1 MLNIPDICS
10 DFETKRE
17 SINNFQQQTSEILFN
32 YLHFLPRLDAT
43 KIEHNKTLPHYSGA
57 KILDEGRLFLKF
69 NKIWKKREDAVL
81 WAGGV
86 LDDVTIGC
94 VDGSQIYPDKTIGI
108 QIAVVQT
115 ASVINSHNGCDHLI
129 DVHSRVVTPDEF
141 ELNHIYSFGKEFI
154 DAKRFAMECAAIE
167 SILKSHDKVYAFLDG
182 SLILSHTQML
192 NKNIRDIYNNALF
205 SLLATSKKTGNPV
218 IGYVEKSMQGDI
230 TDMMGHL
237 YEISTRSRIRDAL
250 LLKTKRMEWGD
261 RTKLFI
267 CNRDDRRKGT
277 SDIFIS
283 NTSDV
288 YVPSV
293 LKAASDSASKPDL
306 ASVST
311 SSSTLDTY
319 GEYRDSIAFYYIMMN
334 RFEPSRVEIPIWAA
348 GEAEAISNILRAQT
362 VLRGEYPDI
371 LKRAHDAAVIRMSE
385 HGIFIEILRNF
396 CNDNGIDLPLSAK
409 QIHKEI

>member
-1 MLNIPDICS
+1 MLNIHDICS
-10 DFETKRE
+10 DFETKRDA
-17 SINNFQQQTSEILFN
+17 INHFQQRTSENLSN

-43 KIEHNKTLPHYSGA
+43 KIEHNATLPDYSGA

-69 NKIWKKREDAVL
+69 NKIWKKREDAVS
-81 WAGGV
+81 WAGDV

-108 QIAVVQT
+108 QIAVVQA
-115 ASVINSHNGCDHLI
+115 ASVVNSHNGCDHSI
-129 DVHSRVVTPDEF
+129 DVHSRVVAPDEF

-154 DAKRFAMECAAIE
+154 DAKRFAMECESIE
-167 SILKSHDKVYAFLDG
+167 SILKAHDKVYAFLDG

-205 SLLATSKKTGNPV
+205 SLLATSKDTGNPV

-230 TDMMGHL
+230 TGMMGHL
-237 YEISTRSRIRDAL
+237 YDISTKSRVRDAL

-267 CNRDDRRKGT
+267 CDRDDRRRGT
-277 SDIFIS
+277 S
-283 NTSDV
+283 N
-288 YVPSV
+288 PSGAST
-293 LKAASDSASKPDL
+293 LKTAVGSASKPD
-306 ASVST
+306 ST
-311 SSSTLDTY
+311 SAPALALASTLDAY
-319 GEYRDSIAFYYIMMN
+319 GEYRDSMAFYYIMMN
-334 RFEPSRVEIPIWAA
+334 RFEPSRVEIPVWAA

-385 HGIFIEILRNF
+385 HRIFEEILRNF
-396 CNDNGIDLPLSAK
+396 CDDNGIDLPLSAK

>member
-1 MLNIPDICS
+1 MLNIHDICS
-10 DFETKRE
+10 DFETKKDA
-17 SINNFQQQTSEILFN
+17 INNFQQQTSENLSN

-43 KIEHNKTLPHYSGA
+43 KIEHNTTLPHYSGA

-69 NKIWKKREDAVL
+69 NKIWKKREDAVS
-81 WAGGV
+81 WAGDV

-115 ASVINSHNGCDHLI
+115 ASVINSHNGCDHSI

-141 ELNHIYSFGKEFI
+141 EQNHIYSFGKEFI
-154 DAKRFAMECAAIE
+154 DAKRFALECAAIE

-205 SLLATSKKTGNPV
+205 SLLATSKNTGNPV

-237 YEISTRSRIRDAL
+237 YDISTKSRVRDAL

-267 CNRDDRRKGT
+267 CNRDDRRRGT
-277 SDIFIS
+277 SDGS
-283 NTSDV
+283 DTSV
-288 YVPSV
+288 S
-293 LKAASDSASKPDL
+293 KAASDSASEPDST
-306 ASVST
+306 SVST
-311 SSSTLDTY
+311 SASTLDTY
-319 GEYRDSIAFYYIMMN
+319 GAYRDSIAFYYIMMN

-371 LKRAHDAAVIRMSE
+371 LKRAHDAAVIRVSE
-385 HGIFIEILRNF
+385 HGIFTEILRNF
-396 CNDNGIDLPLSAK
+396 CDDNGIDLPLSAK

>member
-1 MLNIPDICS
+1 MLNIHDICS
-10 DFETKRE
+10 DFETKRDA
-17 SINNFQQQTSEILFN
+17 INNFQQQTSENLSN

-43 KIEHNKTLPHYSGA
+43 KIEQNATLPNYSGA

-69 NKIWKKREDAVL
+69 NKIWKKREDAVS
-81 WAGGV
+81 WAGDV

-115 ASVINSHNGCDHLI
+115 ASVINSHNGCDHSI

-154 DAKRFAMECAAIE
+154 DAKRFAMECGAIE

-205 SLLATSKKTGNPV
+205 RLLATSKDTGNPV

-237 YEISTRSRIRDAL
+237 YDISAKSRVRDAL
-250 LLKTKRMEWGD
+250 LLRTKRMEWGD

-267 CNRDDRRKGT
+267 CNRDDRRRGT
-277 SDIFIS
+277 SNIS
-283 NTSDV
+283 NPSD
-288 YVPSV
+288 
-293 LKAASDSASKPDL
+293 

-311 SSSTLDTY
+311 SASTLDTY
-319 GEYRDSIAFYYIMMN
+319 GEYRDSIVFYYIMMN

-348 GEAEAISNILRAQT
+348 GEVEAISNILRAQT

-371 LKRAHDAAVIRMSE
+371 LKRAHDATVIRMSE
-385 HGIFIEILRNF
+385 HRIFEEILRNF
-396 CNDNGIDLPLSAK
+396 CDDNDIDLPLSAK
-409 QIHKEI
+409 QIHKEM